1 MTLSFSLLCL
11 PSRTVDLEDA
21 VSIHGDEEFE
31 IEKDQEEKK
40 INEEK
45 PVPEGRK
52 LLRILWIQ
60 TNFTCPVIPLKLLF
74 TPDRYV
80 SFDYM

>member
-52 LLRILWIQ
+52 LLRIRTL
-60 TNFTCPVIPLKLLF
+60 T
-74 TPDRYV
+74 V
-80 SFDYM
+80 SFGFRLTLHVQ